1 MSRLKQLFIA
11 STGCVILAAMPAGLN
26 ADALSAG
33 ARLASDQ
40 EFVAVKHAPQPVS
53 VRNANDFESTWPPRG
68 TVHALF
74 DLDRPE
80 TGPLPDGYLHRRRS
94 LTQHRTQGEPSSDC
108 AVRVSDCEDLDV
120 INNLASRTGVE
131 PVSSP

>member
-1 MSRLKQLFIA
+1 M
-11 STGCVILAAMPAGLN
+11 T
-26 ADALSAG
+26 
-33 ARLASDQ
+33 
-40 EFVAVKHAPQPVS
+40 
-53 VRNANDFESTWPPRG
+53 FESTWPPSG

-80 TGPLPDGYLHRRRS
+80 TGPFPTDIFTVADRSHNTGRRVNLPY
-94 LTQHRTQGEPSSDC
+94 PDC

-131 PVSSP
+131 PVSPP